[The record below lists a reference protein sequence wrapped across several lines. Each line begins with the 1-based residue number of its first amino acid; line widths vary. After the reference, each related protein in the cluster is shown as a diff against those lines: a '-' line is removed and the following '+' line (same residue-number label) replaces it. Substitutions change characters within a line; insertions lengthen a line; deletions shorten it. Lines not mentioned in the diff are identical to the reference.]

1 MTKKTASA
9 FPAKRFFVEMLTR
22 DIELQDAILDLLDNC
37 VDGAMRQNKGKSG
50 SKKHPYKGFTAWIDF
65 DGNSFTLKDNCG
77 GIPRSLAEDYA
88 FRMGRQ
94 DANRDPELPTVGVY
108 GIGMKRAIFKMG
120 RAATVTSQTETD
132 EGFVVEIDSN
142 WLTDDNN
149 WNLPIEASPDAL
161 DRPGTIIEV
170 TELMDGISRLLSNDT
185 DFHKELEKA
194 ISAYYGYII
203 EKGFTVILNG
213 KKVAPVQVELLFDND
228 SSDKKEGIIPYGY
241 KFVSDDGISVELV
254 VGLYKSLPTEAE
266 EQEALVGSPTTE
278 RAGWT
283 IVCNDRVVLYADK
296 SRVTGWGEAGV
307 PSYHT
312 QFISI
317 AGVVIFRSNDP
328 GKLPI
333 TTTKRGIDG
342 NSELYLNVK
351 EHMREGMK
359 LYTDFT
365 NKWKGA
371 STEQNSLKSK
381 TAASSVES
389 IIDMLSDRN
398 WSKVSKGMGG
408 TKFKPTLPTPKED
421 DPIKQIRFSRKKS
434 QIALVSEYLFENST
448 TAAGE
453 VGAQCFDDVLRKA
466 SK

>member
-1 MTKKTASA
+1 MTKNTASA

-37 VDGAMRQNKGKSG
+37 VDGAMRQNKGKSPNA
-50 SKKHPYKGFTAWIDF
+50 KLPYKGYTAWITF
-65 DGNSFTLKDNCG
+65 DGDSFTLTDNCG

-94 DANRDPELPTVGVY
+94 DSNRDPELATVGVY

-120 RAATVTSQTETD
+120 RAATVTSQTATD
-132 EGFVVEIDSN
+132 TGFVVEIDSG
-142 WLTDDNN
+142 WLEDDKN
-149 WNLPIEASPDAL
+149 WNLPITAAPNAL
-161 DRPGTIIEV
+161 DKPGTIIKV
-170 TELMDGISRLLSNDT
+170 TELMEGISRLLSNDT
-185 DFHKELEKA
+185 DFHKELEKS

-203 EKGFTVILNG
+203 EKGFTVFLNN
-213 KKVAPVQVELLFDND
+213 KKIVPVQVELLFDKDN
-228 SSDKKEGIIPYGY
+228 SDKKESIIPYGY
-241 KFVSDDGISVELV
+241 KLEADGISVELV
-254 VGLYKSLPTEAE
+254 VGIYRNLPSEAE
-266 EQEALVGSPTTE
+266 EDDALKGHPTTE

-283 IVCNDRVVLYADK
+283 IVCNDRVVLHADK
-296 SRVTGWGEAGV
+296 TRVTGWGEAGV

-328 GKLPI
+328 AKLPI

-342 NSELYLNVK
+342 NSYLYLNVK
-351 EHMREGMK
+351 EYMREGLK

-365 NKWKGA
+365 NKWKG
-371 STEQNSLKSK
+371 SSSEQNDLKSK
-381 TAASSVES
+381 ASTSSAEN
-389 IIDMLSDRN
+389 IINLLADKN

-408 TKFKPTLPTPKED
+408 TRFRPTLPTPKEE
-421 DPIKQIRFSRKKS
+421 DPFKQIRFSRKKS
-434 QIALVSEYLFENST
+434 DIALVSDYLFENTT
-448 TAAGE
+448 TAPGE